1 MLLDNGYSNVFEMTG
16 GFDAWTKAGYP
27 IETSIVYPAGLFAE
41 VTGPFS
47 LVPDETGG
55 TSIPYGSV
63 ITHWRNGIT
72 EVTGP
77 NNRRILVAM
86 DSEAATVTMDT
97 GEVKYVTW
105 MYQPPQGT
113 TAIPN
118 SEPGV
123 TKMMLDGNV
132 ILTIVSKGENFTP

>member
-27 IETSIVYPAGLFAE
+27 AVTNIVYPAGLFTK
-41 VTGPFS
+41 VTGPFTLTS
-47 LVPDETGG
+47 DETGG

-77 NNRRILVAM
+77 DNKRILLAK
-86 DSEAATVTMDT
+86 DSEAATVTTAT

-105 MYQPPQGT
+105 IYKLPQGT

-118 SEPGV
+118 AEPGV
-123 TKMMLDGNV
+123 TKMMLNGQV
-132 ILTIVSKGENFTP
+132 ILTIISKGENFTP

>member
-72 EVTGP
+72 EVTGLD
-77 NNRRILVAM
+77 NKRILVAM
-86 DSEAATVTMDT
+86 DSDAATVTLDT
-97 GEVKYVTW
+97 GEIRRVTF
-105 MYQPPQGT
+105 MYQLPQGT